1 MDALA
6 VVALLQK
13 PTGPRFAN
21 ADAVDRYYQ
30 AYDPGNQRSLSLRL
44 VSIRGMIGL
53 LLLVADLSPR

>member
-13 PTGPRFAN
+13 PAGPRFAN

-30 AYDPGNQRSLSLRL
+30 AYDPGNQRPLSLRL
-44 VSIRGMIGL
+44 VSILTVVGL
-53 LLLVADLSPR
+53 LLLDADLSPR